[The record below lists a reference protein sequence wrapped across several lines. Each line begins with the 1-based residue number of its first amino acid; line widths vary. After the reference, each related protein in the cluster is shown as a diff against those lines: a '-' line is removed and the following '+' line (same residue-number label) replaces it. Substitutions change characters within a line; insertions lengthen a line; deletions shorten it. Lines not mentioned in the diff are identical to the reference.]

1 MIGEVRMIRL
11 LLADDQAIFR
21 TALTSLLDLESD
33 FEVVASVGRGD
44 QVLPAA
50 RDQQP
55 DVAVLDIEM
64 PGGSGIEACAELHR
78 ELPQV
83 RTLILTTFERPG
95 YLRRALDAGALG
107 FIAKDAEPEALAEAI
122 RKVAQ
127 GLRVV
132 DSDLATESLWSG
144 TSPLTPREQEV
155 LGASLGGAPVA
166 EIARSLHLSAGTVR
180 NHLSSAIS
188 KTGTRN
194 RAEAGRRAKENGWL

>member
-144 TSPLTPREQEV
+144 TSPLTPREQEI
-155 LGASLGGAPVA
+155 LGASLDGAPVA